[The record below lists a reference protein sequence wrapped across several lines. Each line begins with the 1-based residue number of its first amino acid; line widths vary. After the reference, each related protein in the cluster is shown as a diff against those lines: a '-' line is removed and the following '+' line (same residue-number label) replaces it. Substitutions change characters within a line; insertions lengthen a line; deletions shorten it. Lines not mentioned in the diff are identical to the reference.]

1 MTAHRPPTN
10 PVVGPPVGAAHRPP
24 GDPAAGAAPD
34 GNATPHQPSANPAV
48 GAVPDG
54 NATAH
59 GSAADPAAGTTTN
72 GNTTAHRPLTG
83 PAAGEPTHA
92 TADGNVPVPP
102 PSAAPTTGAA
112 LDDDATPHQPSAGPA
127 VGAVLDENATASGS
141 STDPAAATA
150 PDGNTTAHL
159 PSAEPATGAAPDDDT
174 TPHQPSANPAAGT
187 PIGAAGDAVRTAH
200 QRPAG
205 PAVDAPRDDNATA
218 HQASP
223 DPAAGTA
230 PGTAP
235 GGNAAAREPVAGPV
249 APRGAVVAL
258 PRGELRFRLHRHAL
272 LRGAGFDVR
281 PLGALHRPA
290 PLRDAP
296 DASAED
302 VAREHAEA
310 LEAGLRTVRELLGR
324 ERLRQA
330 VGISN
335 PVFHAVAF
343 GPGRPLVSAT
353 PYAALNG
360 RGRRQVRTG
369 HRYVRR
375 LLAKTETNAFFGP
388 TVAVSWD
395 GDAPAALL
403 VGAPGAER
411 CALGLS
417 HWVTAELTRRLR
429 RELPAAERGWRRDPS
444 WRLGAAGLAS
454 PLTGRRIALDE
465 AAAVVW
471 AHLAEPACP
480 RELTAATGLATAEV
494 ATALRLLLPALLPW
508 PEPPATLNDGL
519 GWVERAFPG
528 RPLVAEL
535 AALTAQA
542 APDADPL
549 ALRTRIRTVLGGA
562 GLETSRASG
571 RHYADRDAVT
581 EDRAGRWSGRM
592 RLGAPALASATAA
605 LGDGLPLLVLGALL
619 RQADAREAVRAHTR
633 GRTAGLLELARRPPA
648 PVTRRADELA
658 RRLDALL
665 PDGSD
670 CLPDPEVRWDP
681 PAVAAAVADLWR
693 GLEPL
698 PDDQFGCLPGADL
711 MCANGGPGEGT
722 WVLSECHDDSSSA
735 LGGITARVQPAGRFA
750 ELADAVRVWLDTNRL
765 ATVVGRRRS
774 RHITPELPGLRIEL
788 SGVAAGPR
796 ERVVPAAEVE
806 VSADG
811 ARVVHGG
818 VRHQLYPGDV
828 PGPLF
833 AALSLPCVTPVA
845 VGAGRPVTPRV
856 VLGGLVL
863 QRRTW
868 RIGLPALGDGV
879 AGWRAARAWQRA
891 WGMPDQVF
899 LRHPGEPKP
908 LLVDFGDALAVADLG
923 RLAPGPVG
931 CTEVLPALTDTWWC
945 RPAPQPAE
953 LRLPVLVR
961 WEPDGG
967 RQR

>member
-1 MTAHRPPTN
+1 MTAHRPSTN
-10 PVVGPPVGAAHRPP
+10 PVVSPPAGATQRPP
-24 GDPAAGAAPD
+24 GDPAAGA
-34 GNATPHQPSANPAV
+34 
-48 GAVPDG
+48 VPDG
-54 NATAH
+54 NPTAH
-59 GSAADPAAGTTTN
+59 WSSADPAAGTAPD
-72 GNTTAHRPLTG
+72 GNTTAHLPLPG

-92 TADGNVPVPP
+92 TADGNVPVRP
-102 PSAAPTTGAA
+102 
-112 LDDDATPHQPSAGPA
+112 
-127 VGAVLDENATASGS
+127 
-141 STDPAAATA
+141 
-150 PDGNTTAHL
+150 
-159 PSAEPATGAAPDDDT
+159 PSAEPAASAAPDDDT
-174 TPHQPSANPAAGT
+174 TPHQPSAGPAAGAVPDGNPTAHWSSANPAA
-187 PIGAAGDAVRTAH
+187 A
-200 QRPAG
+200 
-205 PAVDAPRDDNATA
+205 
-218 HQASP
+218 
-223 DPAAGTA
+223 TA
-230 PGTAP
+230 PGR
-235 GGNAAAREPVAGPV
+235 NAAAHEPVAGPV

-330 VGISN
+330 VGISS

-465 AAAVVW
+465 AAAAVW
-471 AHLAEPACP
+471 EHLAEPACP

-549 ALRTRIRTVLGGA
+549 ALRTRIRTVLDGA

-581 EDRAGRWSGRM
+581 EDRAGRWSGRV
-592 RLGAPALASATAA
+592 RLGAPALASVTAA

-670 CLPDPEVRWDP
+670 CPDPEVRWDP

-750 ELADAVRVWLDTNRL
+750 ELADAVRAWLDTDRL